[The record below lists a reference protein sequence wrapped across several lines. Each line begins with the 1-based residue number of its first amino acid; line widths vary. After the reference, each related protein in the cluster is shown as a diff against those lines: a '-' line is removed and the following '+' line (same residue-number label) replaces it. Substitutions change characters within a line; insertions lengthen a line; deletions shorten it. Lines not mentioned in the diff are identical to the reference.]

1 MSLVGFGEAGQLRRC
16 PRRTNSAPNFRN
28 TRRHPGFVNLP
39 CRYGTVYLPPDIRN
53 RRMPVPKRQ
62 RPQSPLAL
70 AVLALLFER
79 PMHPYEMAATM
90 RERHKEES
98 IKLRYGSLYSVVE
111 LLQRDGLIAAQETS
125 RDGRRP
131 ERTVYAI
138 TDAGRAELTAWLS
151 DLLRRPAKEYP
162 QFMAALSLLP
172 VLPPNTACSLL
183 TERLQHLDLAIQT
196 RRGAL
201 AGVLQT
207 GLPPLFLI
215 EGDYEVALMQA
226 ERRFVQELVARIA
239 KDPAELAPIWPE
251 FHAPPDQRR
260 RKS

>member
-1 MSLVGFGEAGQLRRC
+1 M
-16 PRRTNSAPNFRN
+16 
-28 TRRHPGFVNLP
+28 
-39 CRYGTVYLPPDIRN
+39 
-53 RRMPVPKRQ
+53 PKRL

-111 LLQRDGLIAAQETS
+111 TLQRDGLIEPQETS

-131 ERTVYAI
+131 ERTVYTL
-138 TDAGRAELTAWLS
+138 TDAGGAELIAWMN
-151 DLLRRPAKEYP
+151 DLLRHPVKEYP

-172 VLPPNTACSLL
+172 VLPPAIVETRLH
-183 TERLQHLDLAIQT
+183 ERLQHLDLAIQT
-196 RRGAL
+196 RRGAVD
-201 AGVLQT
+201 GVLRS

-215 EGDYEVALMQA
+215 ESEYELALMEA
-226 ERRFVQELVARIA
+226 ERDFVRQLVARIA
-239 KDPAELAPIWPE
+239 KDPAALAPIWTE
-251 FHAPPDQRR
+251 LHAGSPKRN